1 MNLLGILSGLENY
14 SFFGIPLINS
24 DSFCELIV
32 RFLFNTLISFIIVG
46 YFYYK
51 KSKRQDYLYTFML
64 ISTTVFLLIFLLG
77 HEKLQMGL
85 ALGLFAI
92 FGIVRYRT
100 ETVPIREMTYLFM
113 IIGIS
118 VINGLATSVSHIELV
133 VTNIVFVIMCFIMEG
148 RMVMQTPNCKFIVY
162 EKINLITPEH
172 HEEMMADLKARTGLD
187 IVKFEI
193 GYINFLK
200 DTCFVK
206 VYYNTK
212 NDEINTFDMITKTKQ
227 FNG

>member
-1 MNLLGILSGLENY
+1 MNLLSAVAGLENLNL
-14 SFFGIPLINS
+14 FGIPLINV
-24 DSFCELIV
+24 DSFTELII
-32 RFLFNTLISFIIVG
+32 RFFFNILITYIIVG
-46 YFYYK
+46 FFYYRR
-51 KSKRQDYLYTFML
+51 SKRRDYLYTFML

-113 IIGIS
+113 VIGVS
-118 VINGLATSVSHIELV
+118 VINGLATSVSYMELII
-133 VTNIVFVIMCFIMEG
+133 TNVIFIFMTWVMEG
-148 RMVMQTPNCKFIVY
+148 KVLKVENCKFIVY
-162 EKINLITPEH
+162 DKISFITPEH
-172 HEEMMADLKARTGLD
+172 HDEMMADLKTRTGLD
-187 IVKFEI
+187 ITNFEI

-200 DTCFVK
+200 DTAFVK
-206 VYYNTK
+206 VYYNNGG
-212 NDEINTFDMITKTKQ
+212 NDSVNTIDQISKVKQ

>member
-1 MNLLGILSGLENY
+1 MELLSIFSELENT
-14 SFFGIPLINS
+14 SLFGIPLINT

-32 RFLFNTLISFIIVG
+32 RFIFNIAVSFVIVG
-46 YFYYK
+46 LFYYR
-51 KSKRQDYLYTFML
+51 KSKRRDYFYTFML

-113 IIGIS
+113 TIGVS

-133 VTNIVFVIMCFIMEG
+133 ATNAVFILMTWIMES
-148 RMVMQTPNCKFIVY
+148 RFVDTPNCKFIVY
-162 EKINLITPEH
+162 EKIHLITPEH
-172 HEEMMADLKARTGLD
+172 HEEMMEDLKKRTGLN

-206 VYYNTK
+206 VYYNT
-212 NDEINTFDMITKTKQ
+212 DDDSVNTIDQITKTKQ

>member
-1 MNLLGILSGLENY
+1 MELLSILSGLENTDL
-14 SFFGIPLINS
+14 FGIPIINV
-24 DSFCELIV
+24 DSFSELVV
-32 RFLFNTLISFIIVG
+32 RFLFNTIISFIIVG
-46 YFYYK
+46 WFYYRK
-51 KSKRQDYLYTFML
+51 AKRRDYLYTFML

-118 VINGLATSVSHIELV
+118 VINGLATSVSYTELLT
-133 VTNIVFVIMCFIMEG
+133 TNLIFIVMTWIMEG
-148 RMVMQTPNCKFIVY
+148 KIMKVENCKFIIY
-162 EKINLITPEH
+162 EKIDLITPARH
-172 HEEMMADLKARTGLD
+172 DEMMEDLKKRTGLE
-187 IVKFEI
+187 ITKFEV

-200 DTCFVK
+200 DTAFVK
-206 VYYNTK
+206 IYYKTDSDETNTV
-212 NDEINTFDMITKTKQ
+212 DQITKEKQ

>member
-1 MNLLGILSGLENY
+1 MELLSILSGLENTDL
-14 SFFGIPLINS
+14 FGIPIINV
-24 DSFCELIV
+24 DSFSELVV
-32 RFLFNTLISFIIVG
+32 RFLFNTIISFIIVG
-46 YFYYK
+46 WFYYRK
-51 KSKRQDYLYTFML
+51 AKRRDYLYT
-64 ISTTVFLLIFLLG
+64 FLLG

-118 VINGLATSVSHIELV
+118 VINGLATSVSYTELLT
-133 VTNIVFVIMCFIMEG
+133 TNLIFIVMTWIMEG
-148 RMVMQTPNCKFIVY
+148 KIMKVENCKFIIY
-162 EKINLITPEH
+162 EKIDLITPARH
-172 HEEMMADLKARTGLD
+172 DEMMEDLKKRTGLE
-187 IVKFEI
+187 ITKFEV

-200 DTCFVK
+200 DTAFVK
-206 VYYNTK
+206 IYYKTDS
-212 NDEINTFDMITKTKQ
+212 DEINTVDQITKEKQ

>member
-1 MNLLGILSGLENY
+1 MTILNILEGLQNID
-14 SFFGIPLINS
+14 FFGIPVINV
-24 DSFCELIV
+24 DSFCELLV
-32 RFLFNTLISFIIVG
+32 RFIFNTVVTFIIAG
-46 YFYYK
+46 WLYY
-51 KSKRQDYLYTFML
+51 SKAKRRDYLYTFML

-113 IIGIS
+113 IIGLA
-118 VINGLATSVSHIELV
+118 VINGLATSVSHLELV
-133 VTNIVFVIMCFIMEG
+133 ITNALFILMTWIMEG
-148 RMVMQTPNCKFIVY
+148 KLVQVQNCKFIVY
-162 EKINLITPEH
+162 EKIKLITPDKH
-172 HEEMMADLKARTGLD
+172 DEMLADLKERTGLD
-187 IVKFEI
+187 IINFEI
-193 GYINFLK
+193 GYINFMK

-206 VYYNTK
+206 VYYKSDSDQVNTIDK
-212 NDEINTFDMITKTKQ
+212 ITKAKQ